1 MNLKIEEIIALLA
14 WSIAYK
20 DGMADAKTNASE
32 SEKNVVR
39 AFRKCFS
46 ISTDRFNEVFGVDDE
61 KLIAE
66 LAKQDPVSK
75 MLGIYT
81 CVAVGHAETEEG
93 SEKGMTSDKEWDF
106 IVKIIEA
113 AGVSDF
119 VRDAVRDSSKKLVFQ
134 LTDPELLDDDDIS
147 IDLLKL
153 EIESGTFAE
162 EYITPLLTQ
171 FFDAVEEENEL
182 LIWEENYL
190 ALKRNKR
197 LLTKMF
203 GEFSVKKWD
212 DIYEDLKF
220 NLGELKKSKP
230 STRAVANTDN
240 AAAKEDLKKEK
251 DRLRQEKEEEKERL
265 RKEKEEEKERLRK
278 EKENNKLAEKEKLN
292 RTHEFSCSNGIMY
305 CRYCGDLKENI
316 RYDADCLR
324 DYGHKY
330 SVKRVER
337 FSYDSKK
344 EFEFKPVCSRCG
356 KVGRCGSDWCN

>member
-14 WSIAYK
+14 WSTAYK

-46 ISTDRFNEVFGVDDE
+46 ISTDRFNEIFGVDGE

-93 SEKGMTSDKEWDF
+93 CEKGMTSDKEWAF
-106 IVKIIEA
+106 IVKIIKA
-113 AGVSDF
+113 VGVSDF
-119 VRDAVRDSSKKLVFQ
+119 VRDAVRGCSKKLVFQ
-134 LTDPELLDDDDIS
+134 LTDPQLLDKDDIFS
-147 IDLLKL
+147 DLIKL
-153 EIESGTFAE
+153 EIENGTFAE
-162 EYITPLLTQ
+162 EYITPLLTK

-197 LLTKMF
+197 SLTKMF

-212 DIYEDLKF
+212 DIYKDLKF

-230 STRAVANTDN
+230 STRAVSNTDKE
-240 AAAKEDLKKEK
+240 AAKEDLKKEK
-251 DRLRQEKEEEKERL
+251 DRLRQ
-265 RKEKEEEKERLRK
+265 EKEEEKERLRK

-292 RTHEFSCSNGIMY
+292 RTHEFSSSNGIMY
-305 CRYCGDLKENI
+305 CRYCGELEENI
-316 RYDADCLR
+316 RSHDDCKR

-356 KVGRCGSDWCN
+356 KVGRCGSDWCR